1 MQKPLSLRCS
11 ALPLA
16 FLCAGSV
23 RAGDVAINETNDLAR
38 LGSAVHEC
46 LRPLPRAGAADWEG
60 LPEIAKRHDVE
71 PQLEDLRALVAMAQ
85 KMWKNGLRDS
95 FPAARTEVPMGVTL
109 PDGTVLTGHT
119 DLIGRSLSVAHIGD
133 WKSGRL
139 DTDAR
144 EQIRGYC
151 ALALLADPSL
161 DAATAGVIWI
171 RENEYE
177 HYSLSREELPL
188 YLRRLTAEVIE
199 WNGTYRPGGHCRHC
213 PRSHECPA
221 RHAMVRRDVA
231 AFLGGELTS
240 YAVNVNALETLP
252 PGQLLAL
259 LASADLVHELSG
271 HLRDAMRELV
281 ERNGD
286 IVADGKRLTI
296 EQTTKRHLRV
306 VETFPVLTAHGFL
319 DPEFEQVVSISAAK
333 AEQLV
338 AKRAPHGKGAA
349 ASRELRAALEG
360 AGAVETTT
368 VKRLVTKRA

>member
-1 MQKPLSLRCS
+1 MKKALTLRCS

-23 RAGDVAINETNDLAR
+23 RGGEIAINPDNALAR
-38 LGSAVHEC
+38 LGTAVHEC

-60 LPEIAKRHDVE
+60 LPDIAQRLDVE
-71 PQLEDLRALVAMAQ
+71 ADDLRALVGLAQ
-85 KMWKNGLRDS
+85 KMWKGGLYKA
-95 FPAARTEVPMGVTL
+95 FPAARTEVPLGVTL
-109 PDGTVLTGHT
+109 PDGTTLTGHT
-119 DLIGRSLSVAHIGD
+119 DILARSLDTGHVGD

-139 DTDAR
+139 DADAR
-144 EQIRGYC
+144 EQLLGYC
-151 ALALLADPSL
+151 ALAMLDDPSL

-171 RENEYE
+171 RDNEFE
-177 HYSLSREELPL
+177 HYSLSRAELPA
-188 YLRRLTAEVIE
+188 YLRRLQVEVID
-199 WNGTYRPGGHCRHC
+199 WDGTYRPGGHCRYC

-240 YAVNVNALETLP
+240 YAVNTNALETLP
-252 PGQLLAL
+252 PEQLHAL
-259 LASADLVHELSG
+259 LASADLVHELSA

-286 IVADGKRLTI
+286 IVAGGKRLTI
-296 EQTTKRHLRV
+296 EQTTKRHLN
-306 VETFPVLTAHGFL
+306 VEQTFPVLTAHGFE
-319 DPEFEQVVSISAAK
+319 DTDFAKVVHISAAK
-333 AEQLV
+333 AEKVV
-338 AKRAPHGKGAA
+338 AQRAGHGKGAA
-349 ASRELRAALEG
+349 ASRELRAALEE